1 MKRRNCLASRNLP
14 VDCRRFPSVPKPTGR
29 HFYRPPPTLES
40 AASRGNQPRTGRTLT
55 GNNESIDIGLQSELE
70 GCVGRENLRPPAPG
84 DEVAGQRHKCI
95 VEPRTPSEV
104 ARVLAIANR
113 AAISII
119 PRGSGSKLDWGAP
132 PGKADVILSLRRLD
146 RVLEHAAGD
155 MTVTVEAGCPFDS
168 LQLAVGEQGQRL
180 ALDPLWPSRAT
191 IGGILATGDSGAL
204 RWTYGAARDLVLGMT
219 VALTDGSLARSGGK
233 VVKNVAGYDLP
244 KLMTGS
250 FGTLA
255 VITQATFRLHPLP
268 ETVHTL
274 SFELSS
280 ANVIR
285 PFVEAMNASA
295 LLSTGV
301 QIQARHRAIQAEIR
315 LEGLAASIDVKAR
328 RIAEAAI
335 TTGASRMTE
344 ESGDAPW
351 LARERLFERSE
362 EPFAVCKVSLL
373 PTSFAALISWLNE
386 SAVAPARYRLVAQA
400 TGLALI
406 RLEADIASLLL
417 ELLRQLR
424 ERIQMADG
432 SLVVMRRSSSVP
444 EVDFPTWPAP
454 VDAALLMRRVKER
467 FDPCGL
473 LNPGRF
479 AGGI

>member
-1 MKRRNCLASRNLP
+1 
-14 VDCRRFPSVPKPTGR
+14 
-29 HFYRPPPTLES
+29 
-40 AASRGNQPRTGRTLT
+40 
-55 GNNESIDIGLQSELE
+55 
-70 GCVGRENLRPPAPG
+70 
-84 DEVAGQRHKCI
+84 
-95 VEPRTPSEV
+95 
-104 ARVLAIANR
+104 
-113 AAISII
+113 
-119 PRGSGSKLDWGAP
+119 
-132 PGKADVILSLRRLD
+132 
-146 RVLEHAAGD
+146 
-155 MTVTVEAGCPFDS
+155 
-168 LQLAVGEQGQRL
+168 
-180 ALDPLWPSRAT
+180 
-191 IGGILATGDSGAL
+191 
-204 RWTYGAARDLVLGMT
+204 T

-301 QIQARHRAIQAEIR
+301 QIQARHGAIQAEIR
-315 LEGLAASIDVKAR
+315 LEGPAASIDVKAS

-373 PTSFAALISWLNE
+373 PT
-386 SAVAPARYRLVAQA
+386 
-400 TGLALI
+400 
-406 RLEADIASLLL
+406 
-417 ELLRQLR
+417 
-424 ERIQMADG
+424 
-432 SLVVMRRSSSVP
+432 
-444 EVDFPTWPAP
+444 
-454 VDAALLMRRVKER
+454 
-467 FDPCGL
+467 
-473 LNPGRF
+473 
-479 AGGI
+479 